1 MTSHQQV
8 TAEYG
13 AVQCAL
19 QGAAAHYM
27 VLQVPSVSL
36 DTNRQVTSYKQ
47 LNAPLPRSI
56 FTEEMLHHLEDKTE
70 KLGPLEKQTMRRGWP

>member
-8 TAEYG
+8 TAEHG
-13 AVQCAL
+13 AAQCAL
-19 QGAAAHYM
+19 QSAAAHYM
-27 VLQVPSVSL
+27 VLQAPSVSL

-47 LNAPLPRSI
+47 LYAPLPR
-56 FTEEMLHHLEDKTE
+56 LEDKTE